1 MLKKSI
7 KKIINMLG
15 FDIRRR
21 NLGEKN
27 LSFDEILKKNLG
39 NEPLILDVGANRGQS
54 IKRFSN
60 LFSNPTIH
68 SFEPIKSEFNI
79 MHKVYSKKS
88 GVYLNNFA
96 LGDKYEKKKINVTVG
111 TGKSSFNRIK
121 LNTNFQQNRSKILN
135 TYANEFDST
144 AEQVEIKILDNYV
157 EEKKINKIDLI
168 KIDTQGY
175 EDKVLSGS
183 EKILSSNKVGV
194 IIAEIIFDNNYDR
207 YLTFS
212 DLEKFLIP
220 NNFRLVAIDLKNN
233 NIFSSYFMADVM
245 YFNTNKF
252 KI

>member
-1 MLKKSI
+1 MFKKSI
-7 KKIINMLG
+7 KKIINILG

-54 IKRFSN
+54 IKRFFN

-68 SFEPIKSEFNI
+68 SFEPIKSEFNT
-79 MHKVYSKKS
+79 MHKAYSKKS
-88 GVYLNNFA
+88 GVFLNNFA
-96 LGDKYEKKKINVTVG
+96 LGDKYEKKEINVTIG
-111 TGKSSFNRIK
+111 TGKSSFNNIK
-121 LNTNFQQNRSKILN
+121 LDTNYQRNRSKLLN
-135 TYANEFDST
+135 TYANEFNST
-144 AEQVEIKILDNYV
+144 TEQVEIKILDDYI
-157 EEKKINKIDLI
+157 EEKKINTIDLI

-183 EKILSSNKVGV
+183 KKILSSNNVGI

-212 DLEKFLIP
+212 DLEKYLIP

-245 YFNTNKF
+245 YFNKDRF